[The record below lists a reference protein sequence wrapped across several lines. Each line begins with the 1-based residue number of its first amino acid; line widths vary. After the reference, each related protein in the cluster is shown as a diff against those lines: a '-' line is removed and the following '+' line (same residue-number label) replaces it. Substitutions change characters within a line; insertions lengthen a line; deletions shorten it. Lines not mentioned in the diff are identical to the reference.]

1 LGHASAKGSPE
12 IFQVHHRIV
21 NVDRFRLSPGSS
33 ILPELFLLILCFLVT
48 VLALSFSVEGE
59 AFAQEATSPAQDSTS
74 VETYPSTLQED
85 DTSFVPSTLDTTEL
99 LPDTLEL
106 IGAEDSV
113 EYPVELIETEVVAPE
128 GQYSLAEKICG
139 ERLDGARAR
148 DLSGLLAQSSNIDI
162 FTYGP
167 YGSPTSFEVLN
178 IPPLGTEIVV
188 NGIPFRSPGLFLPF
202 YDGVDLNNISL
213 ESLDTLTI
221 LYGGM
226 ASTTAWGSPVVLAKL
241 ESKRYES
248 LPSDSAGEEAN
259 LYLPRSR
266 VRVERGP
273 YKYHRSQI
281 ELGSRIFGKLD
292 YFLAMGIRK
301 SSGYLLTNELDGLY
315 LSGRF
320 SYPLRNNLV
329 LDLNFLRQRLK
340 RGFPLFD
347 YWVTQN
353 PRKTQEVSAVGFA
366 SRYLW
371 SGSKSLF
378 LKGYYLYQPQT
389 LKDPSLGIHD
399 KYEDRGW
406 GARAGI
412 DFIWEEHRFLI
423 EVGSRREGLKINQR
437 PEESSLES
445 WFGFTN
451 EIRFSDELRLLGA
464 ARVLNHNSY
473 DNFFLPT
480 LGLSF
485 APADDY
491 RIYSSVFRRVTCPSL
506 YHLYWPPESYSGGFD
521 LLGAYDYTELGNPDL
536 RPQVWWGADWGF
548 QFAKERFDLSWYLL
562 YANIDDLILWSNQGS
577 TFNVIHRPVNTFA
590 TLWGTSLSGE
600 LRPYKDLGLHLS
612 YTYKSLETDEI
623 PSPEVTPLHT
633 ILGWAEVERSLLGGD
648 LTLKG
653 RIEGRYSSDRY
664 LLGFRE
670 IYQPSVFVL
679 RYSLQFQY
687 LDFCFYYQSENL
699 TNLEY
704 LTWGYNPMPLR
715 TNWWGIRWD
724 FLD

>member
-1 LGHASAKGSPE
+1 MNCTPAQGFATGSQDHPKMP
-12 IFQVHHRIV
+12 
-21 NVDRFRLSPGSS
+21 NTDRFCFRSRLRNLFESLSPVLC
-33 ILPELFLLILCFLVT
+33 IPVLIPPLL
-48 VLALSFSVEGE
+48 FSVQGE
-59 AFAQEATSPAQDSTS
+59 AFAQETTPSLQDSSS
-74 VETYPSTLQED
+74 VETSLSPLQAE
-85 DTSFVPSTLDTTEL
+85 DTSFVPSPFDTTEL

-106 IGAEDSV
+106 VEFEDSIG
-113 EYPVELIETEVVAPE
+113 YPVELIEAEVVPG
-128 GQYSLAEKICG
+128 GQYSLSEKIYG
-139 ERLDGARAR
+139 ERLEGARAR
-148 DLSGLLAQSSNIDI
+148 DLSGLLAQSSNVDI

-188 NGIPFRSPGLFLPF
+188 DGIPFRSPGLFLPF
-202 YDGVDLNNISL
+202 YDGVDLNNIL
-213 ESLDTLTI
+213 IENLDTLKV

-226 ASTTAWGSPVVLAKL
+226 ASTSAWGSPVVLVKL
-241 ESKRYES
+241 DSKRYES
-248 LPSDSAGEEAN
+248 LPSDSTEEEAS
-259 LYLPRSR
+259 LSLPRSR

-315 LSGRF
+315 ISGRF
-320 SYPLRNNLV
+320 SYPLRRNLL
-329 LDLNFLRQRLK
+329 LDLNFLRQRIR

-353 PRKTQEVSAVGFA
+353 PRKTQEVSALGFG
-366 SRYLW
+366 SKYLW
-371 SGSKSLF
+371 SGNKSLF

-389 LKDPSLGIHD
+389 LKDLSLGIHD

-412 DFIWEEHRFLI
+412 DFVWEEQRFLI

-451 EIRFSDELRLLGA
+451 EIRFSDKLRLLGA

-485 APADDY
+485 CPGDGY
-491 RIYSSVFRRVTCPSL
+491 EIYSSVFRRVTCPSL
-506 YHLYWPPESYSGGFD
+506 YHLYWPPESYSGGFT
-521 LLGAYDYTELGNPDL
+521 LLGVYDYTELGNPDL

-562 YANIDDLILWSNQGS
+562 YANIDDLILWSNQGL
-577 TFNVIHRPVNTFA
+577 TFDVFHQPVNTFA
-590 TLWGTSLSGE
+590 TLWGTNLSGN
-600 LRPYKDLGLHLS
+600 LKPRKDIHLHLA
-612 YTYKSLETDEI
+612 YTYKSLRTDEI

-633 ILGWAEVERSLLGGD
+633 ILGWAELERSFLGGD

-653 RIEGRYSSDRY
+653 RMEGRYSSDRY

-670 IYQPSVFVL
+670 VYQPSVFVL
-679 RYSLQFQY
+679 RYSLQFRY

-699 TNLEY
+699 TNREY

-724 FLD
+724 FRD